1 MMPTYGEAQA
11 QMDRS
16 IEALRREFNSVR
28 TGKASPAL
36 LDSVRVDAY
45 GSKMPLNQVAS
56 VSTPE
61 PRMLIVQP
69 WDKGLLGIIEKAI
82 RNSELGLNP
91 SNDGNII
98 RVPVPALNEERR
110 REMVKLLHRIG
121 EDGRIAVRHARQEA
135 NKEIKRLQT
144 DHEISEDDAHRELD
158 SIQKLTDEYIAKID
172 TLLKAKEEEVM
183 EV

>member
-1 MMPTYGEAQA
+1 MMPVYAEAQG

-16 IEALRREFNSVR
+16 VEALRREFNSVR

-36 LDSVRVDAY
+36 LDTIRVDAY

-69 WDKGLLGIIEKAI
+69 WDKGLLSDIEKSI
-82 RNSELGLNP
+82 RNADLGLNP

-98 RVPVPALNEERR
+98 RVPIPALNEERR
-110 REMVKLLHRIG
+110 RDMVRVLHKIA
-121 EDGRIAVRHARQEA
+121 EEGRIAVRHARQEA
-135 NKEIKRLQT
+135 NKSIKQQQS

-158 SIQKLTDEYIAKID
+158 RIQKLTDEYIAKVD
-172 TLLKAKEEEVM
+172 NLLKAKEEEVM